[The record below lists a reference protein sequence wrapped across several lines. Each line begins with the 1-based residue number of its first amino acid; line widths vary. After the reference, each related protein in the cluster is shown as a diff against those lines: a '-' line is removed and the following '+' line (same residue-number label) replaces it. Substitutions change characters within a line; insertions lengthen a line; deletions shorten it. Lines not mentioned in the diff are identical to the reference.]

1 MKEYDLII
9 IGSGAGTDILEAA
22 VEHGLKT
29 ALIDDGPAGGT
40 CLNVGC
46 IPSKMLIFPA
56 DRIIEVREA
65 ARLGID
71 AEITNI
77 DFALIMDRSRRLVEA
92 ERLHVEEQL
101 KKSRALDYYTETAEF
116 VARNT
121 LKVGGRNLKASL
133 IYLASGSRPLI
144 PPIPGLDS
152 VKYLTNETLLHLR
165 ELPKSLIIIGGGYV
179 GVEYAHFFQA
189 MGSDVTLVEMGPRLV
204 PSEEPEI
211 SELLLSSLARRL
223 EVRVNSVA
231 ESVAQTDFGGVA
243 VRVLNQEN
251 NRSETITADKLLIAA
266 GRRSNSDRL
275 KVEKSG
281 IKTDDKG
288 FICVNA
294 YLETS
299 VKGIYAIGDANGRE
313 MFTHTSHAEAAVAA
327 ANGIHGQKKTM
338 NYWAAPHAVFTH
350 PQIASVGLT
359 ENAARQKYKV
369 AVGRADYADIALG
382 GAMMQREGFAKIVL
396 EQETGKILGG
406 HVIGPWASVVIQEV
420 INVMARRGSAEDIGR
435 GIHIHPALSE
445 LIIKAVYN
453 AA

>member
-1 MKEYDLII
+1 MKEYDVII
-9 IGSGAGTDILEAA
+9 VGSGAGLDILEAA

-56 DRIIEVREA
+56 DRVLEVREA
-65 ARLGID
+65 ARLGI
-71 AEITNI
+71 ATEITQI
-77 DFALIMDRSRRLVEA
+77 DFASIMDRSARLVEA
-92 ERLHVEEQL
+92 EHLNVEEQL
-101 KKSRALDYYTETAEF
+101 RKSRALDFYQDTAEF
-116 VARNT
+116 VDRNT
-121 LKVGGRNLKASL
+121 FKVGNRMIKANL

-144 PPIPGLDS
+144 PSIPGLDQ
-152 VKYLTNETLLHLR
+152 VDYLTNESLLQLR

-189 MGSDVTLVEMGPRLV
+189 MGSEVTLLEMGPRIV

-211 SELLLSSLARRL
+211 SELLLFSMSRRL
-223 EVRVNSVA
+223 TVRT
-231 ESVAQTDFGGVA
+231 ESVAVSVRPAATGGVT
-243 VRVLNQEN
+243 VEIKHKGKN
-251 NRSETITADKLLIAA
+251 ETLVAEKLLIAA
-266 GRRSNSDRL
+266 GRRSNADRL
-275 KVEKSG
+275 KVEKAG
-281 IKTDDKG
+281 IKIDSKG
-288 FICVNA
+288 YIKVNA
-294 YLETS
+294 HLETNA
-299 VKGIYAIGDANGRE
+299 KGIYAIGDANGRE

-359 ENAARQKYKV
+359 ERVARQKYNV
-369 AVGRADYADIALG
+369 SVGRTDYADIALG
-382 GAMMQREGFAKIVL
+382 GAMMQQEGFAKIIL

-420 INVMARRGSAEDIGR
+420 VNVMARRGGVEDIGR